1 MYQTLFC
8 SFLKN
13 TETLFNSKQWQ
24 SKPLYLYE
32 RNESDLYYP
41 LTIYKDDRSSRLNV
55 LQNFLLKPATLL
67 KLALL
72 HGCFSIFLN
81 STNGTKSDKASHVF
95 VHVSFSFNHLMHFLP
110 KWSDTIQKSF
120 LNVSDHSGTLL
131 IEGLKMTFMLPL
143 TYPKLPP
150 GHRPWIAHT

>member
-1 MYQTLFC
+1 MCCQPSMSWGFWWEGGKTPTKYLKHLDQLKIDLNLVYQTLFC

-81 STNGTKSDKASHVF
+81 STNGTKSDKASHMY
-95 VHVSFSFNHLMHFLP
+95 LYMYHF
-110 KWSDTIQKSF
+110 
-120 LNVSDHSGTLL
+120 
-131 IEGLKMTFMLPL
+131 PL
-143 TYPKLPP
+143 T
-150 GHRPWIAHT
+150 I